1 MPDCS
6 GFILEPGKIF
16 LFQLSW
22 PCEVETSFRDGNTQK
37 SPVAITIDKIVA
49 LAFQM
54 PKCVQWIDKNVV
66 RKDIVLNQV
75 WDMTSYY
82 SQMLFLN
89 DPLPAS
95 SWKTRIRKPCRKMS
109 FK

>member
-1 MPDCS
+1 M
-6 GFILEPGKIF
+6 
-16 LFQLSW
+16 
-22 PCEVETSFRDGNTQK
+22 
-37 SPVAITIDKIVA
+37 A

-54 PKCVQWIDKNVV
+54 LKCVHWIDKNVV

-95 SWKTRIRKPCRKMS
+95 SWKTHIRKPWSKMS
-109 FK
+109 FE